1 MTLDPCPWCN
11 NKPKVED
18 WVEYDSSLMKDYHMI
33 RVWCCWA
40 NMTCHKEDA
49 ELNWNWR

>member
-1 MTLDPCPWCN
+1 MKLDPCPWCN
-11 NKPKVED
+11 DKPKVEE
-18 WVEYDSSLMKDYHMI
+18 WVEYDSSLMRDYPMT